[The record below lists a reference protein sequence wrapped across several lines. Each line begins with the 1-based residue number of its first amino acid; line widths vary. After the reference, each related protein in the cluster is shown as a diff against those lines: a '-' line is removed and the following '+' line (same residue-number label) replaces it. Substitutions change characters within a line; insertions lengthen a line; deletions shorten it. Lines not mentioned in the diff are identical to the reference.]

1 MNVYIIVMVLDK
13 NIVKLNTFDGRG
25 AQITVS
31 NSLEVHQRDPY
42 WDGSYFDEEFFASD
56 NQTQWIP
63 TQAKTLLNKVSNP
76 DLDAPWSMNPYQ
88 GCEHGC
94 IYCYARITH
103 EYWGYNAGFDF
114 EQKVMYKSNAPELL
128 EKKLKSRIWRGEKIT
143 LSGNTDCYQPIEQ
156 KLKIT
161 RQLLEICLRYK
172 QRVMIITKN
181 ALVLRDIDILGPMAK
196 LGLVEVHISITT
208 LNETL
213 RRSLEPRTSSSLKKL
228 RAIQTLARLNI
239 PVHVLLAPIIPGLNS
254 DEIFPICK
262 AVSKAGAVSLQYSL
276 IRLSGTTALLF
287 ENWICKKFP
296 LKASRVLHQITET
309 HQGSRNDGCQLP
321 KKHKGVIA
329 DLIHQQI
336 EAAKRKY
343 GLCKTTPKIISR
355 KLGFIQSNQLN
366 LF

>member
-1 MNVYIIVMVLDK
+1 MVLILTK
-13 NIVKLNTFDGRG
+13 NFLHR
-25 AQITVS
+25 ITK
-31 NSLEVHQRDPY
+31 
-42 WDGSYFDEEFFASD
+42 
-56 NQTQWIP
+56 TQWIP

-76 DLDAPWSMNPYQ
+76 DLDVPWSMNPYQ

-103 EYWGYNAGFDF
+103 EYWGYNAGLDF

-228 RAIQTLARLNI
+228 RAIQTLA
-239 PVHVLLAPIIPGLNS
+239 A
-254 DEIFPICK
+254 
-262 AVSKAGAVSLQYSL
+262 
-276 IRLSGTTALLF
+276 
-287 ENWICKKFP
+287 
-296 LKASRVLHQITET
+296 
-309 HQGSRNDGCQLP
+309 
-321 KKHKGVIA
+321 
-329 DLIHQQI
+329 
-336 EAAKRKY
+336 
-343 GLCKTTPKIISR
+343 
-355 KLGFIQSNQLN
+355 
-366 LF
+366 